1 MDHGFKDPYNFKYF
15 VGFLIALAL
24 PTLPASLTW
33 FGILGL

>member
-1 MDHGFKDPYNFKYF
+1 MEHVFKDPYNFKYF

-33 FGILGL
+33 LGMLAS